1 MIPVIRIYLVGIVV
15 SVIVL
20 CIISKI
26 RRLEAND
33 DLAITCA
40 ISSTAW
46 PLTIVSLVLMFLW
59 YMFKRSFYG
68 LMSLCDVIVT
78 HFQHDAEK

>member
-1 MIPVIRIYLVGIVV
+1 MIPVIIIYLVGIVV
-15 SVIVL
+15 SVIVF

-26 RRLEAND
+26 RHLRADD
-33 DLAITCA
+33 DLAITCTML
-40 ISSTAW
+40 STMW
-46 PLTIVSLVLMFLW
+46 PFTIVLLVWIFLW

-68 LMSLCDVIVT
+68 IMSLCDVIVT